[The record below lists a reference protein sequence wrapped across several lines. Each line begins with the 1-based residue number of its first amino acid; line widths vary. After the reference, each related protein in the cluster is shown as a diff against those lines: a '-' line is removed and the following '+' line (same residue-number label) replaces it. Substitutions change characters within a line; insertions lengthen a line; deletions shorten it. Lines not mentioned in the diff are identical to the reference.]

1 MDGKEKLKLA
11 KEALESGSYDK
22 DTIEYIFPELKESR
36 DEMTKNEIITFVEQ
50 AIHHGSGTPVP
61 QEMENKWIAW
71 LEKQSNRTIDSSKNY
86 QDDKPNGGIVLEDFN
101 GSEGFYKLNLDYL
114 NRKQVEEIEEIVRGW
129 NKDSKAYNEKIKACI
144 GMCLTDAN
152 EQRFKDYNTS
162 LKDCLLWLE
171 KQGVKTNPYSG
182 VSFEYNGHIWGM
194 CARDNG
200 VDILLDKQLFKHLE
214 KQDEQE
220 NLCDKCRKEHPSHS
234 CQDITALGM
243 CAVEHDKVEPRF
255 HKGDW
260 IVFNGLTLLIEE
272 VLQGW
277 YRTVSIGGIHNSY
290 DWSIDNTARIWTL
303 QNEAKDG
310 DVLVCEDEE
319 YLLFKSFSNT
329 DMKIKL
335 YCWYNCQ
342 TSNFHLSVD
351 LKLRQDA
358 NIYPATK
365 EQRDTLMKAMTD
377 AGYIFDVERKELKKI
392 EQKSALCED
401 DERERK
407 RIIGLLEGWSSTFKE
422 TCYAEDCKCG
432 IVWLESLKYRYTWK
446 PSEKQLDALEHF
458 VRSVGESGYSSP
470 YDQNTKLLYSLLT
483 DLQVLK
489 QQGEQKP
496 FNYENCNIKQKD
508 FAPKST
514 MEAIEE
520 KVDEANFADDKKADV
535 VKPIFKVGDEVY
547 NMFDKSL
554 AHVVIE
560 YVDETTYYGDTTNFD
575 IIDQDQ
581 WGIVRSCENCKCG
594 HYDYPAVSCYLHE
607 DCGGDEPIIIHD
619 DDFVETAMN
628 CKEFEQ
634 EN

>member
-1 MDGKEKLKLA
+1 MNYEEKYKQ
-11 KEALESGSYDK
+11 ALERARQFSEHPLQEDSAN
-22 DTIEYIFPELKESR
+22 IVEYIFPELAESE
-36 DEMTKNEIITFVEQ
+36 DERIR
-50 AIHHGSGTPVP
+50 
-61 QEMENKWIAW
+61 KWCI
-71 LEKQSNRTIDSSKNY
+71 SH
-86 QDDKPNGGIVLEDFN
+86 FN
-101 GSEGFYKLNLDYL
+101 
-114 NRKQVEEIEEIVRGW
+114 
-129 NKDSKAYNEKIKACI
+129 ACI
-144 GMCLTDAN
+144 N
-152 EQRFKDYNTS
+152 VIKDNDEYKEYLSNKVIT
-162 LKDCLLWLE
+162 WLE
-171 KQGVKTNPYSG
+171 KQGDKSVNIDVESMVSSYEQRLKSQGGIENSPLVNMCLTAFRHGIENVLEELNLKKLEKQGEQKPNPYSG
-182 VSFEYNGHIWGM
+182 TSFEYNGHIWGM

-290 DWSIDNTARIWTL
+290 DWSIDNAARIWTL

-446 PSEKQLDALEHF
+446 PSEEQLDALEHF